1 MKGKRNFLSFVTYL
15 VGILN
20 VWKWTAVCPIG
31 ELTLQSIG
39 KVSPVILYP
48 LFPGYMNSLHVQN
61 GTIGQKQHSLPLV
74 FNLIPP

>member
-1 MKGKRNFLSFVTYL
+1 MNFLSFVTYL

-20 VWKWTAVCPIG
+20 VWKWTAVCLIG
-31 ELTLQSIG
+31 ELTLQLIG

-48 LFPGYMNSLHVQN
+48 LFLGYLNSLHVQN